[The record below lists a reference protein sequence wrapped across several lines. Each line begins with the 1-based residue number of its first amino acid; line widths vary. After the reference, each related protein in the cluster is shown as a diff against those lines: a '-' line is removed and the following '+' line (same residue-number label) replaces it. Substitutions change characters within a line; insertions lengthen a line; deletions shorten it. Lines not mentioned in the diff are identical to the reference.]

1 MFIDEK
7 GNLQFESLDELKSN
21 KELVIQEFNN
31 WVIPTVEEIE
41 MQVVESIDV
50 TLTTLQAFGLQESL
64 GSTPNE
70 ILDNIT
76 QGLKMGV
83 DSGANMVLSIFEN
96 DAEAEILRSRY
107 NDFINRFYMAC
118 DNVTAK
124 LRD

>member
-21 KELVIQEFNN
+21 KELAIQEFNN
-31 WVIPTVEEIE
+31 WAIPTVEEIE

-64 GSTPNE
+64 GSTPEE

-76 QGLKMGV
+76 QGMKMGV
-83 DSGANMVLSIFEN
+83 NTGANMVLSIFEN

-124 LRD
+124 LMN